1 MDPSRVL
8 VVYYSRTGTT
18 DTVAR
23 AIRHE
28 LGCEIEAIHDA
39 KRRAG
44 VVGYLRSGFDAALRR
59 GTKLRAMSSDPE
71 DYDLVIVGT
80 PVWNATTSAP
90 VRTYLFANRERIRSV
105 AFFCTYGRTGS
116 ERVLR
121 EMQELCVQPPL
132 ATIAVRSDEVSR
144 ELFAS
149 KIHGFASALDA
160 AIASSEAA
168 SRAWAHD
175 SPLIA

>member
-44 VVGYLRSGFDAALRR
+44 VVGYLRSGFVAALR
-59 GTKLRAMSSDPE
+59 
-71 DYDLVIVGT
+71 
-80 PVWNATTSAP
+80 
-90 VRTYLFANRERIRSV
+90 
-105 AFFCTYGRTGS
+105 
-116 ERVLR
+116 
-121 EMQELCVQPPL
+121 
-132 ATIAVRSDEVSR
+132 
-144 ELFAS
+144 
-149 KIHGFASALDA
+149 
-160 AIASSEAA
+160 
-168 SRAWAHD
+168 
-175 SPLIA
+175 